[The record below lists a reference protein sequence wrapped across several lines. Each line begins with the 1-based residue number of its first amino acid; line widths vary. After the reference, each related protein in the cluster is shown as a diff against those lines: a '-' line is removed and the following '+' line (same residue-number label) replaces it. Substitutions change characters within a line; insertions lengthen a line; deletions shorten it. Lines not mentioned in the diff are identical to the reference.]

1 MPQSLPLRVTIEDI
15 SWIWKSYS
23 ELKKEEL
30 YEILRF
36 RQEIFAVEQ
45 QSWYLDADGLDQD
58 ALHLLGT
65 SNNDLVAYER
75 LLAPGIKNSHASLG
89 RILVHEKYRGLGLGH
104 HLVDEG
110 MKKSKLIFPS
120 ILITLSAQEHLE
132 EFYKEHGFTKCGDPY
147 IEDGIPHI
155 EMISNE

>member
-15 SWIWKSYS
+15 SWIWKSCS
-23 ELKKEEL
+23 ELKKDEL

-75 LLAPGIKNSHASLG
+75 LLVPGIKNSHASLG
-89 RILVHEKYRGLGLGH
+89 RILVHEKYRDAH
-104 HLVDEG
+104 
-110 MKKSKLIFPS
+110 
-120 ILITLSAQEHLE
+120 TLSLE
-132 EFYKEHGFTKCGDPY
+132 TV
-147 IEDGIPHI
+147 
-155 EMISNE
+155 